1 MTAGDAALAGDAG
14 DVRDVG
20 SDMRGRMFG
29 TDVGAKLIE
38 AIAGFGQQSGNAVSI
53 DRTVAMIQ
61 AALAPA
67 DLITLADQAWG
78 DAAETLGVQMED
90 IATRAKSERVT
101 LEEAKAAEIIAQ
113 DAVDAFESTGDAH
126 DDAAARRSLVG
137 ASDQAGDDIA
147 ASTQRLTALDEER
160 RGADTTAAT
169 SLNTAASQYVAARTA
184 MPNAPT
190 LSAGV
195 AVSVSL
201 PDGTTQSV
209 TAVDIAELKDPA
221 AIRTLWDAMTPEQR
235 NTLIYDFPMLIGNLE
250 GIPLR
255 DRNTANRIT
264 AVAHRT
270 QLEKQIEMLTLLRE
284 QGAREDLA
292 PLIEEMRGE
301 VKSIDAMLG
310 DRNGEHADEK
320 DASGQRFGEYRVYD
334 QNGTPSTQKGATVVG
349 FSPFRDSYITYQGAL
364 DPVSGDVPSWMN
376 DVGVLIPGTTSRLA
390 NFTADIDRSKDLF
403 AQSGARSGYFTWHG
417 APMPQ
422 FDLDHIDEAS
432 RRGFADTAAPRLAVF
447 ANSLAVPPGC
457 DVVPIAHSFGA
468 AVLGG
473 AEYRGL
479 EADRVVYVAPAGLG
493 HHVDGIEDFPN
504 TKDVPHFVLQAR
516 YDAIVGWNQGH
527 SGLGRGHGAT
537 NPLAADGVIRLETG
551 YLDRDDPEAG
561 TIESKGEI
569 ESHSTVFAPRST
581 SMLNIAN
588 VVVGEPVS
596 LYHPDDTYL
605 SQGRV
610 PRRYPDFDSGV
621 EKPQEYISPVTLE
634 EVE

>member
-29 TDVGAKLIE
+29 TDVGAKLNE

-53 DRTVAMIQ
+53 DRTVAMIR

-101 LEEAKAAEIIAQ
+101 REEAKAAEIIAQ

-126 DDAAARRSLVG
+126 DDAVARRSLMG
-137 ASDQAGDDIA
+137 ASEQAGDDVA
-147 ASTQRLTALDEER
+147 ASTQRLTALDDER
-160 RGADTTAAT
+160 RGIDATAAT
-169 SLNTAASQYVAARTA
+169 SLTGVTSNYAAARTA
-184 MPNAPT
+184 MPSAPT

-201 PDGTTQSV
+201 PDGTTQAV

-221 AIRTLWDAMTPEQR
+221 AIRALWDAMTPEQR

-255 DRNTANRIT
+255 DRNVANRIT

-270 QLEKQIEMLTLLRE
+270 QLEKQIELLTLLRE
-284 QGAREDLA
+284 QGAREDMA

-301 VKSIDAMLG
+301 VTSIDAMLG

-320 DASGQRFGEYRVYD
+320 DASGQKFGEYRVFD
-334 QNGTPSTQKGATVVG
+334 QNGMPSTQKGATIVG

-364 DPVSGDVPSWMN
+364 DPVSGEVPAWMD

-390 NFTADIDRSKDLF
+390 TFATDIDRSKDLF

-432 RRGFADTAAPRLAVF
+432 RRGFADTAALRLTVF
-447 ANSLAVPPGC
+447 MNELAVPQDC

-493 HHVDGIEDFPN
+493 HHVDGIEDFPE

-516 YDAIVGWNQGH
+516 SDGVVGWNQGN
-527 SGLGRGHGAT
+527 SGLNRGHGVT
-537 NPLAADGVIRLETG
+537 NPLTADGITRLETG
-551 YLDRDDPEAG
+551 YIDIKNPERG
-561 TIESKGEI
+561 TIESTGNV
-569 ESHSTVFAPRST
+569 ESHSTVFEPSST
-581 SMLNIAN
+581 SMRNISR
-588 VVVGEPVS
+588 VVTGKPVS
-596 LYHPDDTYL
+596 LYHEDD
-605 SQGRV
+605 SFVGGIN
-610 PRRYPDFDSGV
+610 PRRQTIADSGAK
-621 EKPQEYISPVTLE
+621 KPEELISPITLE
-634 EVE
+634 RIE

>member
-101 LEEAKAAEIIAQ
+101 LAEAKAAEIIAQ

-160 RGADTTAAT
+160 RGADATAAT
-169 SLNTAASQYVAARTA
+169 SLNTATSQYVAARTA

-221 AIRTLWDAMTPEQR
+221 AIRALWDAMTPEQR

-334 QNGTPSTQKGATVVG
+334 QNGTSAIQDGLTVVG
-349 FSPFRDSYITYQGAL
+349 FSPMRDSYITYQGAL
-364 DPVSGDVPSWMN
+364 DPQSGDVPEWMEG
-376 DVGVLIPGTTSRLA
+376 VGILIPGTTSRLA
-390 NFTADIDRSKDLF
+390 AFTADIDRSKDLY
-403 AQSGARSGYFTWHG
+403 AQSGKKSGYFTWHG

-447 ANSLAVPPGC
+447 TNSLGVSESC

-493 HHVDGIEDFPN
+493 HHVDGIEDFPE

-516 YDAIVGWNQGH
+516 SDGVVGWNQGI
-527 SGLGRGHGAT
+527 SGSTRGHGVA
-537 NPLAADGVIRLETG
+537 NPLTADGVTRLETG
-551 YLDRDDPEAG
+551 YIDTRDPTRG
-561 TIESKGEI
+561 TIESTGAV
-569 ESHSTVFAPRST
+569 ESHSAVFEPRST
-581 SMLNIAN
+581 SMRNMSR
-588 VVVGEPVS
+588 VVTGKPVS
-596 LYHPDDTYL
+596 LYHEDD
-605 SQGRV
+605 SFVGGIR
-610 PRRYPDFDSGV
+610 PRRQTIFDSGV
-621 EKPQEYISPVTLE
+621 KKPEELISPITLE
-634 EVE
+634 RIE